1 MKEYAVKI
9 TEILER
15 VVYVKADNE
24 SDAEEQVED
33 GQYKGDYVLDAEDFV
48 TATFKLK

>member
-9 TEILER
+9 TEILES

-33 GQYKGDYVLDAEDFV
+33 G
-48 TATFKLK
+48 